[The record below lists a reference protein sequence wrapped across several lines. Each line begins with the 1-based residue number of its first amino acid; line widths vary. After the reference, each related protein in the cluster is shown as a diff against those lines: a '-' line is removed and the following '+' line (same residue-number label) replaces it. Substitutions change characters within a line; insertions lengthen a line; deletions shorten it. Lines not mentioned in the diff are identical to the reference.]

1 MCGYKYY
8 KGADGTCTKCPK
20 DMFSVDFQGEC
31 FPCSDPSI
39 LSNSKYTDFMRAK
52 FKALCSAYQV
62 TASEVSGDSGA
73 STITLMI
80 ALIVCTFILSM
91 ILIVLLVFIRKRGLA
106 WVCKALC
113 CRGCCR

>member
-8 KGADGTCTKCPK
+8 KGTDGTCTKCPK

-39 LSNSKYTDFMRAK
+39 LSNSRYTDFMRAK
-52 FKALCSAYQV
+52 FKALCSTYQV
-62 TASEVSGDSGA
+62 TASEVSGA

-80 ALIVCTFILSM
+80 VLIVCTFILSM